1 MLFTVSKTVEC
12 YMLVRL
18 VSLPLRDSKSI
29 LEKLIDC
36 QSLLVRL
43 LILSHYML
51 PLPKRVSIPSEFFLL
66 SN

>member
-1 MLFTVSKTVEC
+1 
-12 YMLVRL
+12 
-18 VSLPLRDSKSI
+18 
-29 LEKLIDC
+29 
-36 QSLLVRL
+36 LLVRL